1 MRHKL
6 STQSIS
12 LSEETLLNFL
22 RKAEELE
29 ACGQWFMAGEKYFAL
44 ANILKD
50 HQSLLFETA
59 KAFVRSATC
68 FELAIQHRD
77 AARAY
82 FESASILHNGKI
94 SYQYAGELFNR
105 AALNF
110 KSVSEF
116 FNAGDS
122 YRCAATAFINSPTD
136 KIHIDDN
143 IPPLAGAGKYAV
155 AGICYNAAADAF
167 LMGNDLA
174 WVRATY
180 WEAGKMYLNQR
191 YGNSAYTSFRKAL
204 VACIRFDLTHE
215 GDQLRKAL
223 PMSNKE
229 REGKVDPIGILEQAS
244 HLGHQLHQELNKH
257 TFDSDWVKLMT
268 DKDMISAFHEFY
280 LEFEKIGNFR
290 EATKYYLEERKR
302 QRKVFWREKKIVA
315 TLSFWIWEI
324 TCGYGENLW
333 RWSFMCLCILFGFT
347 AIYCSFG
354 LIAPITSY
362 FDYFYF
368 SLVTFTNF
376 GYGDIYPCGG
386 IAKILVSVEFVLG
399 IFMLGMLLTYI
410 SRRFFR

>member
-68 FELAIQHRD
+68 FELAIQNRD

-82 FESASILHNGKI
+82 FESASILHNKKI

-122 YRCAATAFINSPTD
+122 YRRAATAFISEPMD
-136 KIHIDDN
+136 KIHIEDN
-143 IPPLAGAGKYAV
+143 IPPLAGGGKFAV

-174 WVRATY
+174 WARATY
-180 WEAGKMYLNQR
+180 WEAGKMYLKQR
-191 YGNSAYTSFRKAL
+191 YGNPAYTSFRKAL
-204 VACIRFDLTHE
+204 VACIRFDHTHE

-223 PMSNKE
+223 PMSKEE
-229 REGKVDPIGILEQAS
+229 RETKVDPIDILEQS
-244 HLGHQLHQELNKH
+244 SFLGHQLFQELNRH
-257 TFDSDWVKLMT
+257 VLNADWARVMT
-268 DKDMISAFHEFY
+268 DKDMISSFHEFY
-280 LEFEKIGNFR
+280 LEFEKISNFK
-290 EATKYYLEERKR
+290 EASKYYFEERRR
-302 QRKVFWREKKIVA
+302 QRRIFWREKKVVA
-315 TLSFWIWEI
+315 ALGFWIWEI

-333 RWSFMCLCILFGFT
+333 RWSLMCLSILFGFT
-347 AIYCSFG
+347 AIYFVFG
-354 LIAPITSY
+354 LIDPVTNW

-376 GYGDIYPCGG
+376 GYGDVRPCGV
-386 IAKILVSVEFVLG
+386 IAKILVSVELFLG
-399 IFMLGMLLTYI
+399 LLMLGMLLTYVN
-410 SRRFFR
+410 RRIFR

>member
-12 LSEETLLNFL
+12 LSEETFLDFL

-29 ACGQWFMAGEKYFAL
+29 AFGQWFMAGEKYFAL
-44 ANILKD
+44 AKILKD
-50 HQSLLFETA
+50 HKSLLFEAA

-68 FELAIQHRD
+68 FELAIQNRD

-82 FESASILHNGKI
+82 FETASILHNGKI

-122 YRCAATAFINSPTD
+122 YRRAATAFIDAPVD
-136 KIHIDDN
+136 KIHIEDN

-174 WVRATY
+174 WARATY
-180 WEAGKMYLNQR
+180 WDAGKMYLKQR
-191 YGNSAYTSFRKAL
+191 YGNPAYTSFRKAL
-204 VACIRFDLTHE
+204 VMCIRFDHTHE

-223 PMSNKE
+223 PMSDEE
-229 REGKVDPIGILEQAS
+229 RKTKANPIVILEQAS
-244 HLGHQLHQELNKH
+244 FLGHQLFQELNRH
-257 TFDSDWVKLMT
+257 VLNAEWARWMT
-268 DKDMISAFHEFY
+268 DKDMISSFHEFY
-280 LEFEKIGNFR
+280 LEFEKIGNFK
-290 EATKYYLEERKR
+290 EASKYYYEERKR
-302 QRKVFWREKKIVA
+302 QRKVFWCKKKIVA
-315 TLSFWIWEI
+315 ALCFWIWEI

-333 RWSFMCLCILFGFT
+333 RWSLICLSILFGFA
-347 AIYCSFG
+347 AIYFVFG
-354 LIAPITSY
+354 LIDSVTNW

-376 GYGDIYPCGG
+376 GYGDVRPCGMT
-386 IAKILVSVEFVLG
+386 AKILVSVELFLG
-399 IFMLGMLLTYI
+399 LLMVGMLLTYVN
-410 SRRFFR
+410 RRIFR

>member
-6 STQSIS
+6 SVETIS
-12 LSEETLLNFL
+12 LSDSALFDFL
-22 RKAEELE
+22 VKVEKIE
-29 ACGQWFMAGEKYFAL
+29 ARGQWFTAGEAYFAL
-44 ANILKD
+44 AKTLSSN
-50 HQSLLFETA
+50 QSTQAEAA

-68 FELAIQHRD
+68 FELAIQNRD
-77 AARAY
+77 AAHAY
-82 FESASILHNGKI
+82 FEGASILYSKKI
-94 SYQYAGELFNR
+94 SFQYAGELFNR

-110 KSVSEF
+110 KSASEF
-116 FNAGDS
+116 FRAGDA
-122 YRCAATAFINSPTD
+122 YRRAAIAFIDSPTD

-174 WVRATY
+174 WARATY
-180 WEAGKMYLNQR
+180 WEAGKMYLKQQ
-191 YGNSAYTSFRKAL
+191 YGNPAYTSFRKAL

-229 REGKVDPIGILEQAS
+229 REEKVDPIGILEQAS

-257 TFDSDWVKLMT
+257 IFDSDWVKLMT
-268 DKDMISAFHEFY
+268 DKDMISGFHEFY

-315 TLSFWIWEI
+315 ALSFWIWEI

-333 RWSFMCLCILFGFT
+333 RWSFMCFCILFGFT

-354 LIAPITSY
+354 LIAPVTSY

-376 GYGDIYPCGG
+376 GYGDIHPCGV